1 MDPNQDQIASNGNSQ
16 YLTREEAMS
25 FLRVSRTTL
34 DELIVRHDIPVYRL
48 TRRPLFNRVDLVAVL
63 ESTKTSH
70 KNKTTKPAS

>member
-1 MDPNQDQIASNGNSQ
+1 MDPNQDQIASNSNSQ

-25 FLRVSRTTL
+25 FLRISRTTL

-70 KNKTTKPAS
+70 KNKTTKTAS

>member
-1 MDPNQDQIASNGNSQ
+1 MDPNQDQTASNSNSQ
-16 YLTREEAMS
+16 YLTREEAMR

-48 TRRPLFNRVDLVAVL
+48 TRRPLFNQVDLVAVL

>member
-1 MDPNQDQIASNGNSQ
+1 MDPNQDQIASTGNSQ

>member
-1 MDPNQDQIASNGNSQ
+1 MDPNQDQTASNSNSQ
-16 YLTREEAMS
+16 YLTREEAMR
-25 FLRVSRTTL
+25 FLRVSRTTF

-48 TRRPLFNRVDLVAVL
+48 TRRPLFNQVDLVTVL

>member
-1 MDPNQDQIASNGNSQ
+1 MDPNQDQTASNSNSQ
-16 YLTREEAMS
+16 YLTREEAMR

-48 TRRPLFNRVDLVAVL
+48 TRRPLFNQVDLVAVL
-63 ESTKTSH
+63 ESHKTSH

>member
-1 MDPNQDQIASNGNSQ
+1 MDQNQDQIASNSNSQ
-16 YLTREEAMS
+16 YLTREEAMR
-25 FLRVSRTTL
+25 FLHVSRTKFY
-34 DELIVRHDIPVYRL
+34 ELIDRHDIPVYRL

>member
-1 MDPNQDQIASNGNSQ
+1 MDPNQDQTASNSNSQ
-16 YLTREEAMS
+16 YLTREEAMR